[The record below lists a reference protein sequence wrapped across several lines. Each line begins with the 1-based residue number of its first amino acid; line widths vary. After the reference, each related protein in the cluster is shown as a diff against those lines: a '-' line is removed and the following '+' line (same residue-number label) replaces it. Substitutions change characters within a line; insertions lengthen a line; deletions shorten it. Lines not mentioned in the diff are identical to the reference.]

1 MQLYL
6 IYNVQRVVMTMENSL
21 VKKSIIKVIRKNMGR
36 CILLIFAVCGTVI
49 TSLVPP
55 QILKQIFDQNL
66 VPRSSDGLLM
76 LAIAYMGVILF
87 IGVFDF
93 MKEAVLTVLGQ
104 KITKEIRVEMMVKL
118 EKIYAL
124 FFSSNGSGVVVSR
137 FTNDVD
143 AINSLF
149 TSGIVGMMIDC
160 LKVIGII
167 FSIWLFSETLGI
179 ITIILLPIIYAI
191 TRLFQKRM
199 LKAQIENRI
208 LVGKVNNHI
217 SESLKNAQM
226 IKVFSKEN
234 YMERKYTE
242 HLLDNYKTVE
252 KVNFYDSVFPPM
264 IQITR
269 AVVIAIIV
277 ILSSKQLNYLGISLG
292 MVAASID
299 LISNLFA
306 PIENLGMELQNIQQ
320 AISGIHRVNNFYSE
334 TEDTNTIKELQAE
347 NIIPIREEVR
357 LSFHDLTFHYEEGT
371 DVLQNINLIIKP
383 QEKVTF
389 VGRTGVGKS
398 TLFKL
403 IMGLLKPSEGNIT
416 INGIDVYNI
425 PNNEKRKIFGYV
437 DQSFHLIKGT
447 VAEQISLQ
455 DESITREQIEHALEF
470 VGMTDYIAS
479 LEKGFDTQ
487 VINDTL
493 FSQGQMQL
501 LAIARA
507 IVTDPPIL
515 LLDEITANIDSIT
528 EEKIVTVLQKASRA
542 HTILSISHRL
552 SSMIAS
558 DMVVILENGRV
569 KNTGSPEMLL
579 QKDDWYRSHLA
590 LEKLTWS

>member
-87 IGVFDF
+87 IGVIDF

-515 LLDEITANIDSIT
+515 LLDEITANLDSIT